1 MIQKLLITKNGM
13 LIFNQRF
20 YDCSLLLD
28 NDLIISSYLSAI
40 ETVSKLIIG
49 KTIRSVNLDDLTI
62 HYYKDISDD
71 TILFILFTDSDE
83 NVNDIQKKFKEI
95 GDHFFKEFSIFL
107 KKFNGDISKFQDFN
121 NTLIHNHIVE
131 NSCYNQ

>member
-1 MIQKLLITKNGM
+1 MIQKLLITKNGI
-13 LIFNQRF
+13 LIFEQRF

-49 KTIRSVNLDDLTI
+49 KTIRSVNLDELTI

-71 TILFILFTDSDE
+71 TILFILFIDSDE

-107 KKFNGDISKFQDFN
+107 KKFNGDVSKFQDFN